1 MKRGYQ
7 SFYGRVGKRL
17 LDCLLVSL
25 ILILLAPLL
34 LLLALA
40 IRWKMGSP
48 VLFRQQ
54 RPGLFARP
62 FTLYKFRTMT
72 QERDAAGALLPDA
85 QRLTPLGRFLRQ
97 TSLDELPELFNV
109 LKGDMSLVGP
119 RPLLMHY
126 LDRYNATQMRRH
138 LVRPGITGW
147 AQIHGRNAI
156 SWEEKLARDVW
167 YVDHLSLLL
176 DLWILLRT
184 VWVVLRRE
192 GISQPGEAT
201 VREFMGTGH
210 G

>member
-7 SFYGRVGKRL
+7 SFYARVGKRF

-34 LLLALA
+34 LLLALV
-40 IRWKMGSP
+40 IRWKMGTP